1 MSWKKNCKLFGVFPK
16 SVDHNTDI
24 IGHLQNLK
32 LLSFSYED
40 LLEIPLQP
48 LYDNLDSFTYEIFE
62 KDPVKYI
69 AYQKAIEA
77 ALIDKVPEDEIADR
91 TVSNASFLL
100 VKFTLL
106 VDVFE
111 KGYLINL

>member
-1 MSWKKNCKLFGVFPK
+1 M
-16 SVDHNTDI
+16 
-24 IGHLQNLK
+24 
-32 LLSFSYED
+32 
-40 LLEIPLQP
+40 
-48 LYDNLDSFTYEIFE
+48 
-62 KDPVKYI
+62 KYI